1 MIRNQNE
8 KIKNESNNS
17 RLLILSITIWVF
29 EFEIKYWS
37 SSHDQI
43 TIRFELRSYVTDL
56 KRKKDL
62 KNFPLDNDDDFEI
75 DNIYELL

>member
-1 MIRNQNE
+1 MKNIE
-8 KIKNESNNS
+8 NESKNS
-17 RLLILSITIWVF
+17 SLLILSITIWNF
-29 EFEIKYWS
+29 KFEIKYWS

-62 KNFPLDNDDDFEI
+62 KSFPSDNDDDFEI
-75 DNIYELL
+75 DNIY